1 MFKDYKSNYCPQAR
15 MSNYVKLWLKT
26 AQLPL
31 SSLGGS
37 RRSRAHVARLG
48 QGSAR
53 AATSPRHHGG
63 DAALAETWDRRRGM
77 SVGPQG
83 SREKG
88 GGKGERENQESNGSK
103 GSQVPPSPRSLGTSE
118 PDACGEELA
127 LALGNR
133 HIDPSGASSCP
144 VFLCFPLGALHKQQE
159 RSMRLFF
166 KLAF

>member
-53 AATSPRHHGG
+53 AGTSPRHHGG
-63 DAALAETWDRRRGM
+63 DAALAEMWDGHRGM

-88 GGKGERENQESNGSK
+88 GGKGEREKSGKQWNQ
-103 GSQVPPSPRSLGTSE
+103 GTAGT
-118 PDACGEELA
+118 P
-127 LALGNR
+127 
-133 HIDPSGASSCP
+133 ITP
-144 VFLCFPLGALHKQQE
+144 VFGH
-159 RSMRLFF
+159 
-166 KLAF
+166 KLA

>member
-37 RRSRAHVARLG
+37 RRSRAHVARPG

-53 AATSPRHHGG
+53 AGTSPWHHGG

-88 GGKGERENQESNGSK
+88 GGERGKGRIRKAMEARDRRY
-103 GSQVPPSPRSLGTSE
+103 QVGT
-118 PDACGEELA
+118 
-127 LALGNR
+127 
-133 HIDPSGASSCP
+133 P
-144 VFLCFPLGALHKQQE
+144 VFGHK
-159 RSMRLFF
+159 R
-166 KLAF
+166 A